1 VNLRLRYLVATIVT
15 IGAGLLC
22 RMRKHWFPDVINLYL
37 GDTLYAVMMYFVMA
51 FLFPLKSAYF
61 KAFTALAICFAIEL
75 SQLYHSPFVD
85 ALRNTLFGR
94 LVLGSGFLW
103 SDLLAYTIGVLFAV
117 AIDSLF
123 LRNRAQKNRP

>member
-1 VNLRLRYLVATIVT
+1 MNLRLRYLVATIVT

-22 RMRKHWFPDVINLYL
+22 RMRKEWFPGVVNLYL

-51 FLFPLKSAYF
+51 FLFPSKSAYF

-85 ALRNTLFGR
+85 TLRNTLFGR

-117 AIDSLF
+117 AIDL
-123 LRNRAQKNRP
+123 LLLCNRVQKNRP